1 MNNFNEKQKRTEKRK
16 WQEIRNNN
24 NKKIPEERK
33 KGLRVKKGE
42 VSESGM
48 ENKHGK
54 WVKSA
59 RSATSSPL
67 LLLRSI

>member
-1 MNNFNEKQKRTEKRK
+1 MAGDKEH
-16 WQEIRNNN
+16 N

-33 KGLRVKKGE
+33 KELRVKKGE

-48 ENKHGK
+48 ENKHGE

>member
-33 KGLRVKKGE
+33 KGLRVKKWE
-42 VSESGM
+42 VSERGM
-48 ENKHGK
+48 EKKHGE

-67 LLLRSI
+67 LLLCSI